1 VAADE
6 PDVAGATDAPAVVPV
21 APDPQS
27 GDVIGGYALVELL
40 GRGGAALVFRARRRR
55 DDAIVALKVLAA
67 DKVSRPRIVQRFLD
81 EAEIAS
87 HVRHTA
93 IVEFVE
99 LVDVASPRR
108 LAYAMEYVAGQS
120 LRERLQLGTAMP
132 LLEVIHVAKQLA
144 GGLGALHAAGIVHRD
159 LKPEN
164 VMLVVERGRP
174 TRVKLLDFG
183 VAKHVSQ
190 ASDPHTPGKVDT
202 PGTFVGTPRYMA
214 PEQAAG
220 GKVDGRADLFAL
232 GVMLFE
238 MVAGQRPHEGDT
250 LKAVVMA
257 KLKGA
262 PRLTMN
268 PDREVL
274 PAELAELVDACLK
287 LQPDARPADTGAVI
301 RVLDEAATVLSIVG
315 TVRMGDGK
323 MVREVTGLAPRDP
336 RPGATASSWVA
347 SGAATPILPIPA
359 LGAAVVG
366 ESAGS
371 AVGAAGPGSFTPGAA
386 SGGSSA
392 GPGPVSGRPV
402 MDPGTR
408 LFLARLALALVVAV
422 AVAVAV
428 AAGLLYVGARDDV
441 YVVPPTR

>member
-1 VAADE
+1 MALDE
-6 PDVAGATDAPAVVPV
+6 PDVEGAAEAAAVVPV

-40 GRGGAALVFRARRRR
+40 GRGGAALVFRARRQR
-55 DDAIVALKVLAA
+55 DDAVVALKVLAA

-81 EAEIAS
+81 EADIAS
-87 HVRHTA
+87 RVRHPT
-93 IVEFVE
+93 IVELVE
-99 LVDVASPRR
+99 LVDVPSPRR

-144 GGLGALHAAGIVHRD
+144 AGLGALHAAGIVHRD

-164 VMLVVERGRP
+164 VMLVVERGKP
-174 TRVKLLDFG
+174 TRAKLLDFG
-183 VAKHVSQ
+183 VAKHMSQ
-190 ASDPHTPGKVDT
+190 SSDPQTVGKVDA

-232 GVMLFE
+232 GVMVFE
-238 MVAGQRPHEGDT
+238 MIAGQRPHEGDT
-250 LKAVVMA
+250 LKTVVMA

-287 LQPDARPADTGAVI
+287 LQPDARPADTASVI

-315 TVRMGDGK
+315 TVRMGDGG
-323 MVREVTGLAPRDP
+323 MVREVTGLAPRDA
-336 RPGATASSWVA
+336 RPVGATPSPFA
-347 SGAATPILPIPA
+347 SGATTPLMPLPAAREAPPPSTLLGGGPPA
-359 LGAAVVG
+359 LGPPALGPPA
-366 ESAGS
+366 SAG
-371 AVGAAGPGSFTPGAA
+371 V
-386 SGGSSA
+386 
-392 GPGPVSGRPV
+392 
-402 MDPGTR
+402 DPGTR
-408 LFLARLALALVVAV
+408 LFLTRLAIALVVAV
-422 AVAVAV
+422 AVAVAI
-428 AAGLLYVGARDDV
+428 AAALVHMGARDDV